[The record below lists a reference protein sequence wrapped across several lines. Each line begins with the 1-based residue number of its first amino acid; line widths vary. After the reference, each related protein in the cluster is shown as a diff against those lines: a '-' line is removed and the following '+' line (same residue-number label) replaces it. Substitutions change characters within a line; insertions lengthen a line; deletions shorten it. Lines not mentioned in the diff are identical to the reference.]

1 MADKN
6 IAIKAMGRPKTGKKV
21 KGNTGRILSG
31 QAQKKYWGE
40 MMIFQFFSLIPFII
54 VIRDDQRVAAAR
66 VPSQGNALHPE
77 HKREDKTQGYAS
89 S

>member
-1 MADKN
+1 
-6 IAIKAMGRPKTGKKV
+6 
-21 KGNTGRILSG
+21 
-31 QAQKKYWGE
+31 
-40 MMIFQFFSLIPFII
+40 MMIFQFFSLIPFTI

-66 VPSQGNALHPE
+66 VPSQGNPLHPE

>member
-31 QAQKKYWGE
+31 QVQKNIEVK
-40 MMIFQFFSLIPFII
+40 
-54 VIRDDQRVAAAR
+54 
-66 VPSQGNALHPE
+66 
-77 HKREDKTQGYAS
+77 
-89 S
+89 